1 MKILLIILTSFA
13 VVSSTSVTAQQI
25 TQPYS
30 SWKSNL
36 DSALITPDL
45 TLKPILPAK
54 PDTTFPYQQ
63 HLKSQL
69 QYSKPKTY
77 QAPIEPS
84 YEYNMPVMKPNK
96 ASKILIA
103 KFDPNFPYHYNMPV
117 LKHGENKE

>member
-13 VVSSTSVTAQQI
+13 VVSSTSVTAQQVI
-25 TQPYS
+25 KPS
-30 SWKSNL
+30 SWKSNI

-45 TLKPILPAK
+45 TIKSILPAK

-63 HLKSQL
+63 HLKSKF
-69 QYSKPKTY
+69 QYSKPSTY
-77 QAPIEPS
+77 PAPIEPG

-96 ASKILIA
+96 TSKILIA
-103 KFDPNFPYHYNMPV
+103 KLDPDFPYQYNMPV